1 MTQPYAAALAP
12 TFMACFRQRVR
23 EHPERVFMR
32 QAQGAGFLDITFR
45 ETADQALRMAAALA
59 ARGVGKGDRV
69 AILSKNCWH
78 WIVADLAIL
87 SLGAVSVPYYPTLSA
102 ESLRE
107 IIALS
112 DLKAIFIGKLDDY
125 TAQAAGVPAELV
137 KVAFP
142 PYGAA
147 ERDPEGCLR
156 WSELIAAH
164 APLAT
169 PHEPAAHEPF
179 TIIFTSG
186 TTGTPKGVVLTYD
199 APHQL
204 AIAESTR
211 PVYGIFEG
219 NAARVLSY
227 LPLNHVAERFV
238 TEITGILAGSEIYFA
253 QSIETFP
260 VNLRAARPTMFFAVP
275 RIWTKLRE
283 GIVSKLPE
291 RWLRRISSVPVLGA
305 AFAGLLRKQL
315 GLNDARLVLSSAAPL
330 SNELHAF
337 FARIGIHIQEVYG
350 MSEVGGAATLA
361 VRGAA
366 HAGVGQPLPFTEI
379 QIAPETQEILMRTP
393 WMMTEYFRDP
403 ERTAH
408 VLRDGFMH
416 SGDTGR
422 FDERGNLHVIGR
434 LNDTFKTSK
443 GKFVVPA
450 PLELSIGAWPAVD
463 QVLVTGRGLSQPIAL
478 ICLSELG
485 QKYSR
490 AALEAELSRAL
501 AELNAR
507 AAPHERL
514 ARVVVVA
521 EPFSL
526 ENGLLTPTL
535 KVRRHSVEA
544 RYASHFEAWSTQPKQ
559 VVWADSESP

>member
-1 MTQPYAAALAP
+1 VTAALAP
-12 TFMACFRQRVR
+12 TFLACFRQRVG
-23 EHPERVFMR
+23 EHPDRVFLR
-32 QAQGAGFLDITFR
+32 QAQGDRFVDISYR
-45 ETADQALRMAAALA
+45 QAHDQAQRMAAALA
-59 ARGVGKGDRV
+59 DRGVARGDRV

-102 ESLRE
+102 DSLAE
-107 IIALS
+107 LIALS

-125 TAQAAGVPAELV
+125 AAQASGIPAELI

-142 PYGAA
+142 PYGSQ
-147 ERDPEGCLR
+147 PEQADCLR
-156 WSELIAAH
+156 WNELIAQH
-164 APLAT
+164 EPLAH
-169 PHEPAAHEPF
+169 PHEPTAHEPF

-199 APHQL
+199 APYQL

-211 PVYGIFEG
+211 PVYGIFQG

-227 LPLNHVAERFV
+227 LPLSHVAERSV

-253 QSIETFP
+253 ESIESFAA
-260 VNLRAARPTMFFAVP
+260 NLRAARPTLFFAVP

-283 GIVSKLPE
+283 GIISKLPE
-291 RWLRRISSVPVLGA
+291 RWLLLVLKLPVLGA
-305 AFAGLLRKQL
+305 ALARFLRKQL

-330 SNELHAF
+330 AGDLHAF
-337 FARIGIHIQEVYG
+337 FARLGIHIQEVYG

-361 VRGAA
+361 ARGAA
-366 HAGVGQPLPFTEI
+366 HAGVGQPLPFAEI
-379 QIAPETQEILMRTP
+379 KVAPDTQEILMRTP

-403 ERTAH
+403 ERSAQ
-408 VLRDGFMH
+408 VLRDGFVH

-422 FDERGNLHVIGR
+422 FDEHGNLHVIGR
-434 LNDTFKTSK
+434 VNDTFKTSK

-450 PLELSIGAWPAVD
+450 PLELTIATWPSVD
-463 QVLVTGRGLSQPIAL
+463 QVLVTGRGLPQPIAL

-485 QKYSR
+485 RKHAR
-490 AALEAELSRAL
+490 AELEAELTRAL
-501 AELNAR
+501 AAFNKD
-507 AAPHERL
+507 AAAHERL
-514 ARVVVVA
+514 ARVVVVD

-535 KVRRHSVEA
+535 KVRRHGVEA
-544 RYASHFEAWSTQPKQ
+544 RYGANFEEWASRPGQI
-559 VVWADSESP
+559 VWA

>member
-1 MTQPYAAALAP
+1 
-12 TFMACFRQRVR
+12 MACFRQRVA

-32 QAQGAGFLDITFR
+32 QAQGAGFIDISYR
-45 ETADQALRMAAALA
+45 QAADQALRMAAALA
-59 ARGVGKGDRV
+59 ARGVSRGDRV

-102 ESLRE
+102 DSLRE
-107 IIALS
+107 VIALS

-125 TAQAAGVPAELV
+125 ATQASGVPAELI
-137 KVAFP
+137 KVALP
-142 PYGAA
+142 PYGAQ
-147 ERDPEGCLR
+147 PEPADCLR
-156 WSELIAAH
+156 WNELIAQH
-164 APLAT
+164 APLAQ
-169 PHEPAAHEPF
+169 PHEPSAAEPF

-186 TTGTPKGVVLTYD
+186 TTGTPKGVVLTYE

-204 AIAESTR
+204 AVAESTQ
-211 PVYGIFEG
+211 PVYGIFQG
-219 NAARVLSY
+219 NAQRVLSY

-238 TEITGILAGSEIYFA
+238 TEIAGILAGSEIYFA
-253 QSIETFP
+253 ESIETFAT
-260 VNLRAARPTMFFAVP
+260 NLRVARPTMFFAVP

-283 GIVSKLPE
+283 GILAKLPE
-291 RWLRRISSVPVLGA
+291 RWLRRILQVPVLGA
-305 AFAGLLRKQL
+305 ALARVLRKQL

-330 SNELHAF
+330 SSELHAF
-337 FARIGIHIQEVYG
+337 FARLGIHIQEVYG

-361 VRGAA
+361 ARAAA
-366 HAGVGQPLPFTEI
+366 HAGVGQPLPFVEI
-379 QIAPETQEILMRTP
+379 KIAPDTQEILIRTP
-393 WMMTEYFRDP
+393 WMMTEYFRDS
-403 ERTAH
+403 ERSAH
-408 VLRDGFMH
+408 VLRDGFVH

-450 PLELSIGAWPAVD
+450 PLELSIAAWPAVD
-463 QVLVTGRGLSQPIAL
+463 QVLVTGRGLSQPLAL

-485 QKYSR
+485 R
-490 AALEAELSRAL
+490 ATERSALEAELTRAL
-501 AELNAR
+501 TELNKR

-514 ARVVVVA
+514 ARVVIVD

-535 KVRRHSVEA
+535 KVRRHNVEG
-544 RYASHFEAWSTQPKQ
+544 RYGKKLEAWAAQPTPI
-559 VVWADSESP
+559 VWARG

>member
-1 MTQPYAAALAP
+1 MQPSAAALAP
-12 TFMACFRQRVR
+12 TFMACFRQRVQ
-23 EHPERVFMR
+23 EHPDRVFMR
-32 QAQGAGFLDITFR
+32 QAQGTGFTDITFR
-45 ETADQALRMAAALA
+45 QASEQALRMAAALA
-59 ARGVGKGDRV
+59 ARGVTRGDRV
-69 AILSKNCWH
+69 GILSKNCWH

-107 IIALS
+107 VIALS

-125 TAQAAGVPAELV
+125 TAQAPAVPAELI
-137 KVAFP
+137 KVSFP
-142 PYGAA
+142 SYGA
-147 ERDPEGCLR
+147 PEPAGCLR
-156 WSELIAAH
+156 WNELVAEH
-164 APLAT
+164 APLAA
-169 PHEPAAHEPF
+169 PYEAAKADPF
-179 TIIFTSG
+179 TVIFTSG

-199 APHQL
+199 APYQL
-204 AIAESTR
+204 AVAESSQ
-211 PVYGIFEG
+211 PVYGIFQG

-253 QSIETFP
+253 ESIETFA

-283 GIVSKLPE
+283 GIIAKLPE
-291 RWLRRISSVPVLGA
+291 RWLRRILSVPVLGA
-305 AFAGLLRKQL
+305 AFARVLRKQL

-330 SNELHAF
+330 SSELHAF
-337 FARIGIHIQEVYG
+337 FARLGIHIQEVYG
-350 MSEVGGAATLA
+350 MSEVGGAATVA
-361 VRGAA
+361 ARGAP

-379 QIAPETQEILMRTP
+379 KIADGTQEILMRTP

-403 ERTAH
+403 ERSAQ
-408 VLRDGFMH
+408 VLRDGFVH

-450 PLELSIGAWPAVD
+450 PLELSIATWPAVD

-485 QKYSR
+485 RKEPR
-490 AALEAELSRAL
+490 AALEAELTRAL
-501 AELNAR
+501 SELNAR

-514 ARVVVVA
+514 ARVVVVDEA
-521 EPFSL
+521 FSL

-535 KVRRHSVEA
+535 KVRRHGVEA
-544 RYASHFEAWSTQPKQ
+544 RYEKQFEAWTAQPSQ
-559 VVWADSESP
+559 VIWG